1 MGFHFQ
7 IFLVAL
13 CLSQSGSDWCYTDP
27 SCAPSS
33 WTSEKFCNGSRQS
46 PVDIPE
52 SSAHY
57 NGSLGPFQFTDYSA
71 PTKLQSISNI
81 GHTVEVAVGDGVSMS
96 GGGLS
101 SPYTARAFHFHWDN
115 GSAGSEHR
123 LTGRQFPM
131 EMHIV
136 HTKDGMNLTDA
147 RKVTDGIAVLGF
159 FIDISD
165 SVNASQM
172 TSLAKLL
179 PQVSVPGTKLSLNSS
194 FSLDGLLA
202 GVDRT
207 AYYRYLGSLTT
218 PTCDEAVVW
227 TVFRNPIYV
236 PRIVVQTFTTSLNYN
251 ESGNLEPMV
260 NNFRPPQP
268 LNGRQVQMSF
278 NMSSFANSTAAP
290 STRNTTS
297 TGNTAQSS
305 GILCMS
311 LLLLYRGMA
320 SNVIC

>member
-131 EMHIV
+131 E
-136 HTKDGMNLTDA
+136 
-147 RKVTDGIAVLGF
+147 
-159 FIDISD
+159 ISD